1 MQAGKLRHRITIQKP
16 VTGTDPFQTGA
27 AGTWTN
33 VLTCWAEIEAID
45 PRVVYSQGSENMQVS
60 HLITIRYPKG
70 FNVGS
75 GYQALYSKPGV
86 PTRVFSILKGILD
99 ESERDIKL
107 QFLAWEINPSA
118 GG

>member
-1 MQAGKLRHRITIQKP
+1 MQAGKLRHRIIIQKP
-16 VTGTDPFQTGA
+16 ITGTDPFQTGQQ
-27 AGTWTN
+27 GSWTD
-33 VLTCWAEIEAID
+33 VLTCWAAIEATD

-70 FNVGS
+70 FIVGS
-75 GYQALYSKPGV
+75 GFQILYG
-86 PTRVFSILKGILD
+86 TRVFSILKGILD

-107 QFLAWEINPSA
+107 QFLAWEINPSS